1 MNSEK
6 HILDVLSY
14 AKEIAEDSSNQDLLP
29 EVIVWSLKH
38 MKENPFLSIEEA
50 LEAGYREWVK

>member
-6 HILDVLSY
+6 EIIDVLSY
-14 AKEIAEDSSNQDLLP
+14 AKQIADDSSNHNLLP

-38 MKENPFLSIEEA
+38 MKENPFLSVEEA
-50 LEAGYREWVK
+50 LEAGYDEWVK